1 MNIHMLQTLLNDV
14 YSNTD
19 SESTSS
25 STDEMGSNITNESL
39 PSRLLTYP
47 VNESSL
53 TLVTLNNVYFLVYW
67 GPCSC
72 TIIWICCWYMLL
84 NILHSSSKA
93 YILLFVVWYYSLSL
107 IFRELES
114 LLYKGC
120 LSLFF
125 WWIRNRAFITTLET
139 WTTPFWRLFI
149 GFQS

>member
-25 STDEMGSNITNESL
+25 STDEMGSNMTHESL

-53 TLVTLNNVYFLVYW
+53 TLVTLNNVYFLVDW
-67 GPCSC
+67 WPCSC
-72 TIIWICCWYMLL
+72 IIIWICCWSLLL
-84 NILHSSSKA
+84 NILHSSSKG
-93 YILLFVVWYYSLSL
+93 YILLFVVWYYSLTL

-114 LLYKGC
+114 LLYKGF

-125 WWIRNRAFITTLET
+125 WWIRNGAFITTLEA
-139 WTTPFWRLFI
+139 WTTSFWRVFI

>member
-53 TLVTLNNVYFLVYW
+53 TLVTLNNVYFLVDW
-67 GPCSC
+67 WPCSC
-72 TIIWICCWYMLL
+72 IIIWICYWYMLL
-84 NILHSSSKA
+84 NILHSSSKV

-125 WWIRNRAFITTLET
+125 WWIRNRAFITKLET